1 MTKSLK
7 PEDKNLIWVRK
18 MMLRHGYE
26 CWIQVLIN
34 ELRMRNTKIND
45 TETHLK
51 TARSEHGL
59 MDKEIQNRKRIYF

>member
-1 MTKSLK
+1 
-7 PEDKNLIWVRK
+7 
-18 MMLRHGYE
+18 MLRHGYE

-59 MDKEIQNRKRIYF
+59 IDKEIQNRKRIYF